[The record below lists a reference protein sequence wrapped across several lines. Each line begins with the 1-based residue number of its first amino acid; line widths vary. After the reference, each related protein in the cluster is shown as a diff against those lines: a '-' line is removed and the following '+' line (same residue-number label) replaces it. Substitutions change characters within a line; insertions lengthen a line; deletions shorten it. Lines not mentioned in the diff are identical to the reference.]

1 MRSQSRKLDRAIV
14 EAARHL
20 EPRPD
25 HYAVWLLQKRGDFS
39 PLKNRTAHTGL
50 RGDKARCA
58 PSARQPHDIAAGGL
72 AWRGCSKFDL
82 GARRNLH
89 H

>member
-14 EAARHL
+14 EAAQHL

-39 PLKNRTAHTGL
+39 PLKIGRRTQALGGIR
-50 RGDKARCA
+50 RGVHR
-58 PSARQPHDIAAGGL
+58 PHDSRMISPRGTSV
-72 AWRGCSKFDL
+72 AWLF
-82 GARRNLH
+82 
-89 H
+89 